1 MRDSQQQA
9 TPCGDRASD
18 DTSAAVAVGSG
29 GQPISGANAEQPKPW
44 FRRGSRGSLR
54 NQERL
59 GILSRLVAWFGY
71 GFLVLPSVIVIPMS
85 FGDKDVI
92 AFPPENWSVVLYQ
105 KFFTDPAWIGS
116 AYQSLIVAFCTTVLA
131 VLLGVPAA
139 YGLVRGRFPGRT
151 VITVIFVSPMVIPLI
166 VIALALYLYFSS
178 LQIQGST
185 LALVLGH
192 TIIAVPFVV
201 ITAMSGLRNIDP
213 TLERA
218 TMIMGA
224 GRLSVLFNVTVPLL
238 RPSIVGGGLFAF
250 IISFDE
256 VVISWFISSAET
268 ITLPVKMY
276 SSIRWEISPV
286 LSAVS
291 ALLTGL
297 SIVGCLIAAYF
308 QKPE

>member
-1 MRDSQQQA
+1 VDGA
-9 TPCGDRASD
+9 DADLERASGSPTARRLWRKRSSVEAQEKLGF
-18 DTSAAVAVGSG
+18 TS
-29 GQPISGANAEQPKPW
+29 
-44 FRRGSRGSLR
+44 SLA
-54 NQERL
+54 
-59 GILSRLVAWFGY
+59 AWFGY
-71 GFLVLPSVIVIPMS
+71 GFLILPSLVVVPMS
-85 FGDKDVI
+85 FGDRDVI
-92 AFPPENWSVVLYQ
+92 SFPPENWSFFLYE
-105 KFFTDPAWIGS
+105 KFFTDSAWIGS
-116 AYQSLIVAFCTTVLA
+116 TYQSFFVGICTTFLA
-131 VLLGVPAA
+131 LCLGVPAA

-151 VITVIFVSPMVIPLI
+151 VLTVAFVSPMVIPLI
-166 VIALALYLYFSS
+166 VIALALYLYFSI

-192 TIIAVPFVV
+192 TTIAVPFVV

-224 GRLSVLFNVTVPLL
+224 GRIYILYHVTLPLL

-268 ITLPVKMY
+268 MTLPVKMY
-276 SSIRWEISPV
+276 SSLRWEISPV
-286 LSAVS
+286 LAAVS

-297 SIVGCLIAAYF
+297 SVIVCLIAAYF